1 MSELDTQS
9 EVEVVVEQEAPE
21 VKSMDDT
28 IRETYEAIQNRG
40 EETEEEAEA
49 RERDDKGRFKASQ
62 KSTTPVT
69 APVTTPV
76 EVSEVVAEEAPVE
89 VAPVEPTP
97 VVVPP
102 EVQRLGLKKEEAEA
116 YAQAPEVLKQAFIR
130 RSEEMHKGLEQF
142 RSKAQFGHQMEQV
155 IAPFTQQ
162 IQAMGATPDLVV
174 SRLLAAE
181 SQLRNGSPDQKQA
194 MFFKLAQDYGVQLN
208 GEMPTV
214 DPNVSVLQQQ
224 IQQLTGW
231 IQQKQQREEQ
241 AQADT
246 LNSEIQRFASNPAN
260 KHFEAVRNDMA
271 ALLQGGIVTNLQEA
285 YERAVYANPN
295 TRTQLL
301 AEQQA
306 QSEVKRKTE
315 LAQKAQEAKKAA
327 SVNVPKKGS
336 STPKRPVGTMDETIR
351 AEAERLGII

>member
-9 EVEVVVEQEAPE
+9 EVEVVEAVVEETP
-21 VKSMDDT
+21 KSMDDT

-40 EETEEEAEA
+40 EETEAEAEA
-49 RERDDKGRFKASQ
+49 RERDEKGRFKASQ
-62 KSTTPVT
+62 KAVE
-69 APVTTPV
+69 APV
-76 EVSEVVAEEAPVE
+76 EASEVVEETPVE
-89 VAPVEPTP
+89 VAPVEPAP

-130 RSEEMHKGLEQF
+130 RSEEMHKGLDQF
-142 RSKAQFGHQMEQV
+142 RAKAQFGHQMEQV
-155 IAPFTQQ
+155 IAPFNQQ

-181 SQLRNGSPDQKQA
+181 SQLRNGSPEQKQA

-231 IQQKQQREEQ
+231 IQNKQQREEQ
-241 AQADT
+241 MQADT
-246 LNSEIQRFASNPAN
+246 LNSEIQRFASDPAN

-271 ALLQGGIVTNLQEA
+271 ALLQGGVVQTLQEA
-285 YERAVYANPN
+285 YERAVYANPT

-301 AEQQA
+301 AEQQVK
-306 QSEVKRKTE
+306 SEEKRKAE
-315 LAQKAQEAKKAA
+315 LTQKAQEAKKAA
-327 SVNVPKKGS
+327 SVNLPKKGS

-351 AEAERLGII
+351 AEAERLGLI

>member
-9 EVEVVVEQEAPE
+9 EVEEVVEQEAPE

-28 IRETYEAIQNRG
+28 IRETYEKIQSRG

-49 RERDDKGRFKASQ
+49 RERDEKGRFKASQ
-62 KSTTPVT
+62 KAVE
-69 APVTTPV
+69 AHV
-76 EVSEVVAEEAPVE
+76 EVSEPVVEETPVE
-89 VAPVEPTP
+89 VAPVEPVP

-142 RSKAQFGHQMEQV
+142 RTKAQFGHQMEQV

-162 IQAMGATPDLVV
+162 LQAMGATPEMAV

-181 SQLRNGSPDQKQA
+181 SQLRNGSPEQKQA

-208 GEMPTV
+208 GEMPTI

-285 YERAVYANPN
+285 YDRAVYANPN

-306 QSEVKRKTE
+306 QAEAKRKAE
-315 LAQKAQEAKKAA
+315 LSQKAQEAKKAA